1 MAAINLDT
9 AARLDITCRKGD
21 TFSLEIDFE
30 QSIPT
35 PLGGSVGWS
44 MHVRETDTSEGDV
57 NIIIPEDDI
66 TFTVADN
73 SSGVT
78 NALLTISIPFS
89 VMEDIESGIY
99 VYDIQNQSKAAGV
112 KTYVFGLFKVNEDV
126 TTPNL

>member
-21 TFSLEIDFE
+21 TFQLEIDFE

-35 PLGGSVGWS
+35 ATWL

-57 NIIIPEDDI
+57 NIIIPEEDI
-66 TFTVADN
+66 TFAVADN

-78 NALLTISIPFS
+78 NALLTVTIADS
-89 VMEDIESGIY
+89 VMAEVQSGTY
-99 VYDIQNQSKAAGV
+99 VYDIQNDSV
-112 KTYVFGLFKVNEDV
+112 NVTKTYVFGLFKVNEDV
-126 TTPNL
+126 TTP

>member
-30 QSIPT
+30 QTVPT
-35 PLGGSVGWS
+35 TIWT
-44 MHVRETDTSEGDV
+44 MHVRETDTSEGDE

-73 SSGVT
+73 SSSVT
-78 NALLTISIPFS
+78 NALLTISIPNS

-99 VYDIQNQSKAAGV
+99 VYDIQNQSKPAGV

-126 TTPNL
+126 TASVN

>member
-21 TFSLEIDFE
+21 TFQLEIDFE

-35 PLGGSVGWS
+35 ATWL
-44 MHVRETDTSEGDV
+44 MHVRETDTSEEDE

-66 TFTVADN
+66 TFAVSDN

-78 NALLTISIPFS
+78 NALLTVTIADS
-89 VMEDIESGIY
+89 VMAEVQSGTY
-99 VYDIQNQSKAAGV
+99 VYDIQNDSV
-112 KTYVFGLFKVNEDV
+112 NVTKTYVFGLFKVNEDV
-126 TTPNL
+126 TTP

>member
-21 TFSLEIDFE
+21 TFQLEIDFE

-35 PLGGSVGWS
+35 STWL
-44 MHVRETDTSEGDV
+44 MHVRETDTSEED
-57 NIIIPEDDI
+57 IIIDEGDI

-78 NALLTISIPFS
+78 NALLTVTISDSIMAE
-89 VMEDIESGIY
+89 VQSGIY
-99 VYDIQNQSKAAGV
+99 VYDIQNNSVGV
-112 KTYVFGLFKVNEDV
+112 TKTYVFGLFKVNEDV
-126 TTPNL
+126 TVPIQ

>member
-21 TFSLEIDFE
+21 TFQLEIDFE

-35 PLGGSVGWS
+35 ATWL
-44 MHVRETDTSEGDV
+44 MHVRETDTSEEDE

-66 TFTVADN
+66 TFAVADN

-78 NALLTISIPFS
+78 NALLTVTIADS
-89 VMEDIESGIY
+89 VMAEVQSGTY
-99 VYDIQNQSKAAGV
+99 VYDIQNDSV
-112 KTYVFGLFKVNEDV
+112 NVTKTYVFGLFKVNEDV
-126 TTPNL
+126 TTP

>member
-35 PLGGSVGWS
+35 TIWT
-44 MHVRETDTSEGDV
+44 MHIRETDTSEGDE

-66 TFTVADN
+66 TFTVSAN
-73 SSGVT
+73 SVGKFT
-78 NALLTISIPFS
+78 LLTISIPSS

-99 VYDIQNQSKAAGV
+99 VYDIQNFAKATGV

-126 TTPNL
+126 TTP

>member
-21 TFSLEIDFE
+21 TFQLEIDFE

-35 PLGGSVGWS
+35 STWL
-44 MHVRETDTSEGDV
+44 MHVRETDTSEEDE

-66 TFTVADN
+66 TFAVADN

-78 NALLTISIPFS
+78 NALLTVTIADS
-89 VMEDIESGIY
+89 VMAEVQSGTY
-99 VYDIQNQSKAAGV
+99 VYDIQNDSV
-112 KTYVFGLFKVNEDV
+112 NVTKTYVFGLFKVNEDV
-126 TTPNL
+126 TTP